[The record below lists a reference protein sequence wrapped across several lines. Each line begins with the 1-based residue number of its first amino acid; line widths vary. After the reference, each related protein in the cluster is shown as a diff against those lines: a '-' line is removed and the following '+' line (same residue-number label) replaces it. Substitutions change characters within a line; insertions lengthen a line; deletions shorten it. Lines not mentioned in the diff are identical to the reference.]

1 MARIQW
7 RMFRTYFLEVKLHI
21 RSNLKLMIISIFSLH
36 QQYMH
41 GMIDDYGNGRA
52 DIVGSNFEGNHADSL
67 FMDVYAVYS
76 G

>member
-1 MARIQW
+1 MAQIPHL
-7 RMFRTYFLEVKLHI
+7 RTCFLGVKEHI
-21 RSNLKLMIISIFSLH
+21 RSNQQNIIIINYSSLH

-41 GMIDDYGNGRA
+41 GMMDEYGNSRGDVA
-52 DIVGSNFEGNHADSL
+52 GSNFEGNQADSL

>member
-1 MARIQW
+1 MAQILHL
-7 RMFRTYFLEVKLHI
+7 RTCFLGVKEHI
-21 RSNLKLMIISIFSLH
+21 RSNQQNNSIIKLFSLH

-41 GMIDDYGNGRA
+41 GMIDDYGNSRGDVA
-52 DIVGSNFEGNHADSL
+52 GSNFEGNQADSL